1 MLKRILVPLDTS
13 EFTRAATRMAAHIAN
28 REQAVIKEPVTLT
41 GLGLVD
47 LDQIPTGRFAKIV
60 PRDQIIAEAEQTV
73 DGLIDRFRQDARA
86 LGLPEAQVETTRA
99 SGSPF
104 RQIIRESVF
113 CDMIVMGEQC
123 RFPPGNVD
131 YEIMH
136 LLYHQA
142 SRPVMLTR
150 EDYATVDKVVIA
162 MEGTAPAS
170 RMMYNYV
177 HLEPFPRARVVL
189 TYSRQEEEQYNLR
202 KYYQRVEEYLT
213 SYHIDVR
220 SVPVPG
226 DLREEIAGV
235 VNEEN
240 AQVLAFGI
248 HREGI
253 MERLCDPLHIRRHF
267 ARKFLG
273 GVSASLFAVH

>member
-13 EFTRAATRMAAHIAN
+13 KFTRAATRMAAHIAN

-41 GLGLVD
+41 GLGIVD

-86 LGLPEAQVETTRA
+86 LGLPDAQVETTKA

-123 RFPPGNVD
+123 CFPPGNVD
-131 YEIMH
+131 CETMH

-142 SRPVMLTR
+142 SRPVLLTR
-150 EDYATVDKVVIA
+150 EDYATVDKVVMA

-202 KYYQRVEEYLT
+202 EYYQRVEKYLT

-220 SVPVPG
+220 SVPVSG

-253 MERLCDPLHIRRHF
+253 MERLRDPLHIRQHF

>member
-41 GLGLVD
+41 GLGIVD

-86 LGLPEAQVETTRA
+86 LGLPDAQVETTKA

-123 RFPPGNVD
+123 CFPPVNVD
-131 YEIMH
+131 YETMY

-142 SRPVMLTR
+142 SRPVLLTR
-150 EDYATVDKVVIA
+150 ADYATVDKVVMA

-202 KYYQRVEEYLT
+202 EYYQRVEKYLT

-220 SVPVPG
+220 SVPVSG

-253 MERLCDPLHIRRHF
+253 MERLRDPLHIRQHF